1 MRCSKKKKKY
11 SIKSLLFNNWLLRLE
26 VIINKL
32 KQVFQKYS
40 NKSVLN
46 KINKHRCL
54 KVKRIYLRCLKK
66 GGKGLQML
74 NRSLSLIKAILVNRK
89 KKVRNRNQN
98 HLRNIRKKTKRK
110 SIRDLNQVRFQL
122 FLLIKLLWLPIP

>member
-1 MRCSKKKKKY
+1 
-11 SIKSLLFNNWLLRLE
+11 
-26 VIINKL
+26 
-32 KQVFQKYS
+32 
-40 NKSVLN
+40 
-46 KINKHRCL
+46 
-54 KVKRIYLRCLKK
+54 
-66 GGKGLQML
+66 ML

-110 SIRDLNQVRFQL
+110 STRDLNQVRFQL